1 MKRSFI
7 AVLASM
13 LLAALIGP
21 AVVAAR
27 SDGAPVPRVVIVV
40 GPSGA
45 ATDRYRA
52 EARSAASLARR
63 YTPDVTEIYSP
74 DATWPAVRKALQG
87 ASLVIYMGHG
97 NGWPSKYRN
106 SLYPPSQNG
115 FGLNPT
121 PDGSDHRVQ
130 YFGEARIA
138 ADVKLAPNAIVLLN
152 HLCYASGNS
161 EPGVPEGTPA
171 QARQRADNFAAGFI
185 KAGAAAVVAEAYSS
199 PNYFVKSVLSG
210 RHSIDAA
217 WRNAPSRNGN
227 VFAFASYR
235 SKGYIAQMDPERRT
249 SGFTRSIVLRAGLAS
264 ADVLDGARGSSS
276 RATPANTPASAPSAQ
291 TSTAPSAPL
300 FPSLVTTGIHL
311 ALPTLEGP
319 TATGAT
325 LKLRLPYKIGRRAD
339 LPRVVQASVRWDP
352 IDVPVPDPATEPAA
366 TDPSATS
373 PAPNATP
380 EPSPTLEP
388 IEPPSLGLV
397 MPERLGDVVAPAK
410 FKVTSKSMSMSVGAP
425 AAPGKYRLTITLH
438 DADGVAYDAAT
449 QAMLSAL
456 IVRVTGDLGAQI
468 VAPARID
475 MEAGEA
481 RTLSLWAGNLG
492 RDPWG
497 RRAVQVANEPDGSDP
512 ATAARITGQWI
523 SLEAAGA
530 PALAAAAASA
540 ASVRPQGLPAGLKP
554 GVLVPVE
561 LDLFAPSVAGD
572 YLLVLD
578 IVTPEGGSITAEGV
592 PPTIIGVH
600 VASPAPRGKPRDP
613 G

>member
-1 MKRSFI
+1 MKRPFI
-7 AVLASM
+7 AFLASL
-13 LLAALIGP
+13 LLAAFIGP

-27 SDGAPVPRVVIVV
+27 SDGEPVPRVVIVV

-52 EARSAASLARR
+52 EARSAASLARQ

-74 DATWPAVRKALQG
+74 AATWPAVRKALQG

-161 EPGVPEGTPA
+161 EPGVPEGTLA

-185 KAGAAAVVAEAYSS
+185 GAGAAAVVAEAYSS
-199 PNYFVKSVLSG
+199 PNYFVKTVLSG
-210 RHSIDAA
+210 RRSIDAA

-235 SKGYIAQMDPERRT
+235 SKGYIAQMDPERRS
-249 SGFTRSIVLRAGLAS
+249 SGFTRSIVLRTGLAS

-276 RATPANTPASAPSAQ
+276 NATPANTPAS
-291 TSTAPSAPL
+291 TGPSAPL
-300 FPSLVTTGIHL
+300 FPSLVTTGIDL
-311 ALPTLEGP
+311 ALPRLEGA
-319 TATGAT
+319 TASEAS
-325 LKLRLPYKIGRRAD
+325 LRLRVPYKIGRRAD
-339 LPRVVQASVRWDP
+339 LPKVVQASVRWDP
-352 IDVPVPDPATEPAA
+352 IDVPAPEPATEPATEPA
-366 TDPSATS
+366 VAEPSATS
-373 PAPNATP
+373 PTPSPTP
-380 EPSPTLEP
+380 EPSATPEP
-388 IEPPSLGLV
+388 IEPPSLDLV
-397 MPERLGDVVAPAK
+397 MPERLGDVVAPAE
-410 FKVTSKSMSMSVGAP
+410 FKVTSKSMSMSLGAP
-425 AAPGKYRLTITLH
+425 AAPGRYRLTITLH

-449 QAMLSAL
+449 QAMLPAL

-475 MEAGEA
+475 MEAGET
-481 RTLSLWAGNLG
+481 RTLSLWAANLG

-497 RRAVQVANEPDGSDP
+497 HLAVQVANEPDGSDP

-530 PALAAAAASA
+530 PDPAAAAASA

-592 PPTIIGVH
+592 PPTTIRVH
-600 VASPAPRGKPRDP
+600 VTAPAPRAKPRAP

>member
-7 AVLASM
+7 AVLASL

-40 GPSGA
+40 GPSGP

-121 PDGSDHRVQ
+121 PDGSDQRVQ

-161 EPGVPEGTPA
+161 EPGVPEGTLA

-185 KAGAAAVVAEAYSS
+185 RAGAAAVVAEAYSS
-199 PNYFVKSVLSG
+199 PNYFVKTVLSG
-210 RHSIDAA
+210 RRSIDAA

-235 SKGYIAQMDPERRT
+235 SKGYIAQMDPERRS

-276 RATPANTPASAPSAQ
+276 SATPANTPA
-291 TSTAPSAPL
+291 STAPSAPL
-300 FPSLVTTGIHL
+300 FPSLVTTGIDL
-311 ALPTLEGP
+311 ALPRLEGA
-319 TATGAT
+319 TASEAT
-325 LKLRLPYKIGRRAD
+325 LRLRVPYKIGRRAD
-339 LPRVVQASVRWDP
+339 LPKVVQASVRWDP
-352 IDVPVPDPATEPAA
+352 IDVPVPDPATEPAVA
-366 TDPSATS
+366 EPSATS
-373 PAPNATP
+373 LA
-380 EPSPTLEP
+380 PSPTPAPGATPEP
-388 IEPPSLGLV
+388 IEPPSLDLV

-410 FKVTSKSMSMSVGAP
+410 FKVTSKSMSMSLGAP
-425 AAPGKYRLTITLH
+425 AAPGRYRLTITLH

-449 QAMLSAL
+449 QAMLPAL

-475 MEAGEA
+475 MEAGKA
-481 RTLSLWAGNLG
+481 RTLSLWAANLG

-497 RRAVQVANEPDGSDP
+497 HRAIQVANEPDGSDP

-530 PALAAAAASA
+530 PDAAAAAASA
-540 ASVRPQGLPAGLKP
+540 ASVRPQGLPAGLEP

-592 PPTIIGVH
+592 PPTTIRVH
-600 VASPAPRGKPRDP
+600 VATPAPRAKPRAP